1 MFRKIGVILCAAGVL
16 LFARKVPACAAD
28 TGMYYHISITKMD
41 GNYGYHRTVPHI
53 SVENKK
59 QGSCV
64 KYYLKGPNQKVIR
77 GKVDNM
83 QEKKT
88 VLNGKGSD
96 GRYVLDV
103 WSEDSHGNIIAESA
117 TSKII
122 MVDSKTEKQAVT
134 FSWNQ
139 KKRMLEISGQD
150 YNSGVDKIVYR
161 VGDEKEQTVKGE
173 KAFVKIPNGF
183 QGKVSACILDRAG
196 NKSKKETYQI
206 SERKKPKKQAVKQA
220 VKQPVKQAEKES
232 EKPILRV
239 MGVWDYMITNQPVTL
254 QCATEHGDLH
264 VSVTGKMTWES
275 PGGEKKKQVLE
286 DLTSPIAFA
295 EEGIYH
301 ISIDMQDHGKII
313 STQELQFIIDCI
325 APLVRYEEELVVR
338 DFTSYTCET
347 TSDGFLVVT
356 DAAGNQ
362 STKNLELMWKTASHK
377 SYLEPSNRISPNI
390 IGGVVLFLVGMCVK
404 LLRRRVR
411 V

>member
-16 LFARKVPACAAD
+16 LFARQVPARATD
-28 TGMYYHISITKMD
+28 TGTYYHVSLTKID
-41 GNYGYHRTVPHI
+41 GNHGYYRAVPHLA
-53 SVENKK
+53 VENKK

-64 KYYLKGPNQKVIR
+64 KYYLRGPNQKVIQ
-77 GKVDNM
+77 GAVENM

-88 VLNGKGSD
+88 VLNGKGID
-96 GRYVLDV
+96 GSYVLDV
-103 WSEDSHGNIIAESA
+103 WSEDSHGNMIAESA
-117 TSKII
+117 SSKII
-122 MVDSKTEKQAVT
+122 RVDSKTEKQAVT
-134 FSWNQ
+134 FSWNK

-161 VGDEKEQTVKGE
+161 VGDGKEKTVKGA

-183 QGKVSACILDRAG
+183 QGQVSAHIFDRAG

-206 SERKKPKKQAVKQA
+206 SERKEPIKQP
-220 VKQPVKQAEKES
+220 VKQPVKQPIEQAEKES

-239 MGVWDYMITNQPVTL
+239 MGVRDYMITNQPVTL
-254 QCATEHGDLH
+254 QCAIEHGDPH
-264 VSVTGKMTWES
+264 VSVSGKMTWES
-275 PGGEKKKQVLE
+275 PGGEKKEQVLE

-301 ISIDMQDHGKII
+301 ISIVMQDRGKII
-313 STQELQFIIDCI
+313 STQEFQFIIDCT

-347 TSDGFLVVT
+347 TLDGFLVVT

-362 STKNLELMWKTASHK
+362 STKNLELMWKTASQK
-377 SYLEPSNRISPNI
+377 SKREASNRISPNI
-390 IGGVVLFLVGMCVK
+390 IGVAVLFLVGMCVK
-404 LLRRRVR
+404 LLRRRVI